1 MNVEQASKLIMYPYM
16 TEKTLGLV
24 EKENKLIFI
33 VHDDADKR
41 SIKEA
46 MKVLYEIDVYKVNT
60 ARTIYGKK
68 AFVKLKEDGA
78 ARDLATKLGLV

>member
-1 MNVEQASKLIMYPYM
+1 MNPDHANKLIMNPYM
-16 TEKTLGLV
+16 TEKTLALI
-24 EKENKLIFI
+24 EKENKLVFI
-33 VHDDADKR
+33 VHDDADKK

-46 MKVLYEIDVYKVNT
+46 IKVLYDAEVDSVNT

-68 AFVKLKEDGA
+68 AFVRMKEPDA